1 MILSSRLRLL
11 FLLLP
16 SHYLYF
22 STGTHR
28 YCHLQVSLMKMKLSK
43 HSWELVWT
51 KTICIE
57 QEYLREQFKAHG
69 KMQFRRRSWEH
80 VRAQGI
86 LSYISLEGRKDAN
99 TASLASLNLLIQFTA
114 HISET
119 GFGRI
124 GTIQVLLPCGDMILS
139 QIAVWKKSQ
148 RLPVHLQAYST

>member
-22 STGTHR
+22 STGTHS
-28 YCHLQVSLMKMKLSK
+28 YCLLQVSLMKMKPSK

-57 QEYLREQFKAHG
+57 QKYLREQFKAHG
-69 KMQFRRRSWEH
+69 KTQFRHSSWEH

-119 GFGRI
+119 GFDRI

-148 RLPVHLQAYST
+148 RLHLQAYST